1 MTRVAAIQFKG
12 QRADPVAARAS
23 LLESIQDA
31 LDWGAQ
37 LVVSPELACT
47 QYLFSSRNE
56 ASLYAENYEGLLA
69 QALKKLSTKY
79 EAWLV
84 VGFIEKALIEPPES
98 PDPHLYNSALILSPS
113 GASTTYR
120 KRLLYMED
128 ERWATPGEGPHAQ
141 WSAHVGPPPHP
152 LNIDLTVEEK
162 TKTEAPTA
170 STILS
175 TESDQDI
182 EVKDP
187 NPPYPL
193 FEVNGLQMTVGICM
207 DLNDPRFIAFC
218 EAHQVELIAFPT
230 NWIDEGHEVHSY
242 WAHLLHRVSPATLI
256 AANSYGREG
265 DCQFRGESAIL
276 NISSYSLLAVAPS
289 EGDHIIGVDLSPLYP
304 SLTSQKNKP

>member
-12 QRADPVAARAS
+12 LRADPAAARTS
-23 LLESIQDA
+23 LLESIKNA
-31 LDWGAQ
+31 LEWGAQ

-47 QYLFSSRNE
+47 QYLFSSREE
-56 ASLYAENYEGLLA
+56 ATLYAEDEKGLLA
-69 QALKKLSTKY
+69 QALKDLSIKY
-79 EAWLV
+79 GAWLV
-84 VGFIEKALIEPPES
+84 VGFIEKGMSMSLEY
-98 PDPHLYNSALILSPS
+98 PDPHLYNSALISSPK
-113 GASTTYR
+113 GVLTIYR
-120 KRLLYMED
+120 KRLLYIED
-128 ERWATPGEGPHAQ
+128 ERWATPGEGLHAR
-141 WSAHVGPPPHP
+141 WNLHVGPPPQA
-152 LNIDLTVEEK
+152 LKVDLAVEAMPQI
-162 TKTEAPTA
+162 EASPS
-170 STILS
+170 STRLS
-175 TESDQDI
+175 IEGDQ
-182 EVKDP
+182 EREDP
-187 NPPYPL
+187 HPPYPL
-193 FEVNGLQMTVGICM
+193 FEVNGLKMTVGICM

-218 EAHQVELIAFPT
+218 EAHKVELIAFPT